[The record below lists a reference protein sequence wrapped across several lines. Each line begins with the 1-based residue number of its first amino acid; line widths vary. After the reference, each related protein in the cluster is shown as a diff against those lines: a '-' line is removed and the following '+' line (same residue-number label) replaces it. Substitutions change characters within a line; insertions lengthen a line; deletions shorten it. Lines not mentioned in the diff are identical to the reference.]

1 MSDQT
6 MEPLARRLDRLQRES
21 PLQRTGLVVVL
32 ALILSTFSASASF
45 GSDPKEEELEK
56 MNYGSGTY
64 EQHREITY
72 WGVAQ
77 LTISDYHQRSGDV
90 EYLKL
95 VVKDE
100 SSVLPSERPRGDIEE
115 HFFKEVK
122 RFFGDLP
129 FHDVKK
135 GWDERLEKFRQKQGK
150 GKDVSQSFEMFEVAE
165 EVRRRDKYGGR
176 AGALYCQVRVKG
188 RYFPVLYD
196 IRCSISAE
204 SNLRYVSWDESN
216 NLDFS
221 SPEHIGGKLKTA
233 ITEMLKDRSSWF
245 AKIRKYT
252 KQ

>member
-6 MEPLARRLDRLQRES
+6 METLARRLDRLQRES

-32 ALILSTFSASASF
+32 ALTLSTFSASASF
-45 GSDPKEEELEK
+45 GSDPKEEELER
-56 MNYGSGTY
+56 MIYGSDTY

-72 WGVAQ
+72 WGIAH
-77 LTISDYHQRSGDV
+77 LTISDYHHRSGDV

-100 SSVLPSERPRGDIEE
+100 SSVLPSDRPRRDIEE

-135 GWDERLEKFRQKQGK
+135 GWDERLEKFRQNQ
-150 GKDVSQSFEMFEVAE
+150 GKDVEMFEAAE

-252 KQ
+252 RQ